1 MKPETAEW
9 VKKAEGD
16 YTTASRERKAQ
27 VEPNYDASCF
37 HAQQCAEKY
46 LKARLVEAGI
56 SFPKVHDLEALL
68 NILLPIE
75 PDWDLLRDPLR
86 DLTDMGVE
94 VRYPGFSADV
104 DDAQVAFSA
113 ATTVRK
119 AVRASF
125 LLGDTS
131 Q

>member
-1 MKPETAEW
+1 MKPESAEW
-9 VKKAEGD
+9 VKKTEGD

-46 LKARLVEAGI
+46 LKARLVESGI
-56 SFPKVHDLEALL
+56 SFPKVHDLEA
-68 NILLPIE
+68 
-75 PDWDLLRDPLR
+75 
-86 DLTDMGVE
+86 
-94 VRYPGFSADV
+94 
-104 DDAQVAFSA
+104 AFSA

-119 AVRASF
+119 AVRNSF